1 MNHEHFIRYK
11 KIGRKKNKLGA
22 FDSLKNSND
31 ISFDKSDQLRVRS
44 LLFLIFRT
52 LFI

>member
-22 FDSLKNSND
+22 FDSLKNSNLTSQ
-31 ISFDKSDQLRVRS
+31 INYAFGHYYS
-44 LLFLIFRT
+44 
-52 LFI
+52 